1 MKTANTLKKKSVLL
15 LFGLMLLAMSVLFFG
30 KGINA
35 DAAGTKATLK
45 DKTLTS
51 EYGRAYCPITIKN
64 WNPKAKY
71 TVSVSPADSATV
83 GYIYESSEDA
93 NNAEIGITVNK
104 KGTIKVTVKET
115 VNNTTRK
122 VGVCTIKASTA
133 SEYSGV
139 FLPPVTYNFQ
149 KGQTYNINDLLNSS
163 SVESY
168 KFSIADK
175 SIATI
180 NKYGVITAKKAGK
193 TTLTIKKGTDSAST
207 DIEVVSST
215 FTAKESKKITQL
227 KSKIEALYKKK
238 ITAGN
243 YTSWYNEYYALSE
256 EWKKYTDYSN
266 FYFQVNGR
274 YTLSDCCKKL
284 ADFMKTRTSNSAYG
298 ASLDAVKITKLT
310 SNQVSLQLAKPVS
323 RADMVNILRGS
334 GKYSKNAKANYT
346 IVLSRT
352 DGKYNYTYT
361 FIAPVKEGQKVIT
374 GKLKY
379 AGKYTI
385 NPPYKNYTLKKAE
398 KGKTY
403 TYTLRFAGNSS
414 MTYQKRTIKCS

>member
-15 LFGLMLLAMSVLFFG
+15 LFGLMLLSMSVLFFG
-30 KGINA
+30 KGIKA

-45 DKTLTS
+45 DKTLTL
-51 EYGRAYCPITIKN
+51 EYGNVCPVIIKN

-71 TVSVSPADSATV
+71 TVSVSPANSATV
-83 GYIYESSEDA
+83 GYINESSEDA
-93 NNAEIGITVNK
+93 NNAEITIFVK
-104 KGTIKVTVKET
+104 KKSTIKVSVKET
-115 VNNTTRK
+115 VNGATRK
-122 VGVCTIKASTA
+122 VGVCTIKVSTV
-133 SEYSGV
+133 SENNGI
-139 FLPPVTYNFQ
+139 FLPPVTYKFQ

-193 TTLTIKKGTDSAST
+193 TTLTIKKGTDSASA

-243 YTSWYNEYYALSE
+243 YTSWYNEYYALSK
-256 EWKKYTDYSN
+256 EWQKYIDSN
-266 FYFQVNGR
+266 SYFQVNGR
-274 YTLSDCCKKL
+274 YTLSDCCEKL

-323 RADMVNILRGS
+323 KADMVNILRGS